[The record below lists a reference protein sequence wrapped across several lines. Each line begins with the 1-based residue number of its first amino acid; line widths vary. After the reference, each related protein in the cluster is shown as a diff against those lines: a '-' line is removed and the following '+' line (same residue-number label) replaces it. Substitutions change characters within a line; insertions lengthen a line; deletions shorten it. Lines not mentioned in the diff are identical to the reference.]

1 MRLNGL
7 KNLLFVSALVTM
19 VGAGIYAQGGQAA
32 GRQGAPGQARTPQNL
47 QVLPKDMTL
56 QQVQQTMRGFTAA
69 LGVDCTHCHVGG
81 QMDRAKDDNPKKGIA
96 RKMLQMTMALNK
108 DLASVGE
115 PAAAGASKVTCFTC
129 HRGALKPLTAPP
141 PGGGN

>member
-7 KNLLFVSALVTM
+7 KNALFVSALLTM
-19 VGAGIYAQGGQAA
+19 VSAGIYAQGQAT
-32 GRQGAPGQARTPQNL
+32 PQARTPQNL

-56 QQVQQTMRGFTAA
+56 QQVQQTMRSFTAA
-69 LGVDCTHCHVGG
+69 LGVECSHCHVGG
-81 QMDRAKDDNPKKGIA
+81 MQDRAKDDNPKKLLA

-129 HRGALKPLTAPP
+129 HRGQLKPATAPP